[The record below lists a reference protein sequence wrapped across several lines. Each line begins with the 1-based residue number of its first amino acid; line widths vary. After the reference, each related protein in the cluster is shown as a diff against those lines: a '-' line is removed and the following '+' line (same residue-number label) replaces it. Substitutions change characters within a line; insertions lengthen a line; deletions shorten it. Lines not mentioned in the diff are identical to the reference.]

1 MTGLSAAIAILAAL
15 RERDRTGEAQS
26 IDVGMLDCA
35 VAGMGSM
42 LSAHVNGGLPA
53 APVGN
58 AAASGAPSSGMFPT
72 STSPLTL
79 VANTEAQ
86 FAALCGVLGRPEL
99 ANDPRFR
106 EPAPRK
112 QNQDALRAII
122 AACLAGRPAIEWE
135 RMLAEVGVPAG
146 AVRSVPELVDDAQIS
161 ARDLFRR
168 LELPEQGRD
177 AALPTAGFKLNGRR
191 VAPERGPPL
200 LAADNES
207 VLAELGYDAAAAAGP
222 ARGRGVVKNATQK
235 SVGRPAHQRHT
246 GSETH
251 ARENH
256 CPSAGPRPCGIGRSL
271 PHRRWPRRS
280 ASVGYYPGALI
291 SMPALVANEQKF
303 FEKNGLTVEL
313 VPVASGPAMTAAV
326 ASGSVTFVNNSWD
339 NLILAVDKGLPV
351 RAVAGSTV
359 KVPFALIARK
369 GVALPHLARGLSR
382 PSSRIWSART
392 GGCSPSA
399 SPCISWRRRS

>member
-1 MTGLSAAIAILAAL
+1 L
-15 RERDRTGEAQS
+15 

-35 VAGMGSM
+35 VAGMGSI

-168 LELPEQGRD
+168 LELPEQDRD
-177 AALPTAGFKLNGRR
+177 VALPTAGFKLNGRR

-207 VLAELGYDAAAAAGP
+207 VLAELGYDAQQRRAL
-222 ARGRGVVKNATQK
+222 REDGV
-235 SVGRPAHQRHT
+235 
-246 GSETH
+246 
-251 ARENH
+251 
-256 CPSAGPRPCGIGRSL
+256 
-271 PHRRWPRRS
+271 W
-280 ASVGYYPGALI
+280 
-291 SMPALVANEQKF
+291 
-303 FEKNGLTVEL
+303 
-313 VPVASGPAMTAAV
+313 
-326 ASGSVTFVNNSWD
+326 
-339 NLILAVDKGLPV
+339 
-351 RAVAGSTV
+351 
-359 KVPFALIARK
+359 
-369 GVALPHLARGLSR
+369 
-382 PSSRIWSART
+382 
-392 GGCSPSA
+392 
-399 SPCISWRRRS
+399 